1 MRLQMIS
8 FVSTTKD
15 RKSPSSLMN
24 RNEIQQTAVTML
36 ALLKKNEDALVD
48 QVKTLIKNNRFYLKE
63 VLSTEVDGWTPF
75 HAFALKGCRKLVKL
89 AIKAGVDV
97 NLKMGQP
104 EGVPGYCSALHL
116 ASYRGDLSIIEVL
129 LSNEADV
136 EQKDSQGKTA
146 IYYASKKRNT
156 LAVRALAR
164 AGAGLD
170 DCEPDHKSMLSG
182 RNNFRLLPFP
192 GCSGMKR

>member
-1 MRLQMIS
+1 
-8 FVSTTKD
+8 
-15 RKSPSSLMN
+15 MN
-24 RNEIQQTAVTML
+24 RNEIQQTAVSML

-48 QVKTLIKNNRFYLKE
+48 Q
-63 VLSTEVDGWTPF
+63 VDGWTPF

-136 EQKDSQGKTA
+136 EQKDRQNRK
-146 IYYASKKRNT
+146 YYASKKRNT